1 MGDDPG
7 DDLDDEKRDDEAER
21 RRDVPRVGSF
31 RQAVVVRMVVGVVVT
46 DSRQRRLGA

>member
-1 MGDDPG
+1 MGDDPR
-7 DDLDDEKRDDEAER
+7 DDLDDEKRDDEAKR

-31 RQAVVVRMVVGVVVT
+31 RQAVVVVGVGVVVI